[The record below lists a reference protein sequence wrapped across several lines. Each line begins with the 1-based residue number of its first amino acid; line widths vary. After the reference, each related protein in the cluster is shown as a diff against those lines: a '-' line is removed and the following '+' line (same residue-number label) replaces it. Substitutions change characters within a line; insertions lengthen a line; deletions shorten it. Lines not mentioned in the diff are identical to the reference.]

1 MAKKWL
7 EFRQN
12 SINRKKREF
21 RYAEFTFL
29 APIPRFYAEL
39 NSAAGFASGIR
50 VKGGPIVRTWCGT
63 EAILVGE
70 SIYSS
75 FCESHSNVFSPS
87 YGTEILTRKN
97 TRNDQAAIKIS
108 AL

>member
-50 VKGGPIVRTWCGT
+50 VNYGYSQTLIYH
-63 EAILVGE
+63 ILFRIF
-70 SIYSS
+70 SFYHSS
-75 FCESHSNVFSPS
+75 DLLDIHS
-87 YGTEILTRKN
+87 R
-97 TRNDQAAIKIS
+97 
-108 AL
+108 

>member
-21 RYAEFTFL
+21 CYAEFTFW

-50 VKGGPIVRTWCGT
+50 V
-63 EAILVGE
+63 
-70 SIYSS
+70 
-75 FCESHSNVFSPS
+75 N
-87 YGTEILTRKN
+87 YGSTK
-97 TRNDQAAIKIS
+97 DP
-108 AL
+108 

>member
-50 VKGGPIVRTWCGT
+50 VNYELGKEKVKKAFRGYQTR
-63 EAILVGE
+63 VGA
-70 SIYSS
+70 
-75 FCESHSNVFSPS
+75 P
-87 YGTEILTRKN
+87 
-97 TRNDQAAIKIS
+97 Q
-108 AL
+108 